1 MKGFTKRELA
11 NSIYIYIY
19 IYIYYSLIRK
29 QSKNRRVFNKII
41 SQKYFKTIYFNEF

>member
-11 NSIYIYIY
+11 NSVYIY

>member
-19 IYIYYSLIRK
+19 IYIYIIVLFENKVKIEGYLIK
-29 QSKNRRVFNKII
+29 
-41 SQKYFKTIYFNEF
+41 